1 MEYILPCL
9 KADERAELM
18 LRGIFEQHG
27 YKKYKMGR
35 FEEYSLYFENKDFLS
50 SDKVITFTDLDG
62 RVMALK
68 PDVTLSIIKNTKATR
83 EHSEKLYYIENVYRE
98 CKESHTYKEI
108 NQLGLELLGD
118 VDIKGIAEVV
128 SLAVSSL
135 KAISPDYILELS
147 HMSFALEL
155 LDSLKISDTLKN
167 DLLKHIRNK
176 NADGIKKVG
185 EKAKIEPKKLEAV
198 CLLPSLYGDAGETI
212 KRASQIVVNDNMKRA
227 LGELLIIIEELEVL
241 GKADKIKVDF
251 SILND
256 IDYYNGIIF
265 RGYIKQLGRSV
276 LAGGQYDSA
285 MKKFGKDTGAMGF
298 AVYLNEIGMLED
310 DAVWDGEKYI
320 ENKDKEGKE
329 EWLNIALPKGRLG
342 DSVYDMLANSG
353 YDCVDF
359 HEENRKLIFENKDKK
374 VRYLLVKPSDVA
386 IYVEHHAADLGVVG
400 KDILLETSPDV
411 YELMD
416 LDIGKCKMAV
426 AGPAD
431 YIDNIDRP
439 IRVATKYVNIA
450 KKFYTAQNREAELI
464 KLNGSIELAPILG
477 LSDVIVDIVETGNT
491 LRENNLVVLE
501 EFKQISARLIANKSS
516 FKFQNEKISELTK
529 QLEKAVT
536 QK

>member
-1 MEYILPCL
+1 MEYIMPNL
-9 KADERAELM
+9 KPDERAALM

-108 NQLGLELLGD
+108 SQLGLELLGD
-118 VDIKGIAEVV
+118 VDIEGITEIV

-155 LDSLKISDTLKN
+155 LNSLEISDTLKN
-167 DLLKHIRNK
+167 ELLKHIRNK
-176 NADGIKKVG
+176 NADGIRKVG
-185 EKAKIEPKKLEAV
+185 EKANITPKKLEAV
-198 CLLPSLYGDAGETI
+198 CLLPSLYGEIGETI
-212 KRASQIVVNDNMKRA
+212 KRASQIVINDNMKRA
-227 LGELLIIIEELEVL
+227 LGELLIILEELEVS
-241 GKADKIKVDF
+241 GQADKIKIDF

-298 AVYLNEIGMLED
+298 AVYLNEISLLEE
-310 DAVWDGEKYI
+310 DAVWDGEKSV
-320 ENKDKEGKE
+320 ENEAKE

-342 DSVYDMLANSG
+342 DSVYDMLAKSG
-353 YDCVDF
+353 YDCADF
-359 HEENRKLIFENKDKK
+359 HEENRKLIFENKEKK

-386 IYVEHHAADLGVVG
+386 IYVEHHVADLGVVG

-431 YIDNIDRP
+431 YVDNPDRP

-450 KKFYTAQNREAELI
+450 KKFYTEQNREADLI
-464 KLNGSIELAPILG
+464 KLNGSIELAPILE

-491 LRENNLVVLE
+491 LRENNLIVLE

-516 FKFQNEKISELTK
+516 FKFQNEKISELVK
-529 QLEKAVT
+529 QLEKAVA